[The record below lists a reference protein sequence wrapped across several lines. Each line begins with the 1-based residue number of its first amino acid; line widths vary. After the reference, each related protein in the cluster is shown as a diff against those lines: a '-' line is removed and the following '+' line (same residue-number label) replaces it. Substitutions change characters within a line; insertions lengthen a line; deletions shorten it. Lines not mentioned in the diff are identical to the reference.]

1 MNCLSALVLCVIQ
14 TDNVVN
20 AEIEYRL
27 RTWIVVNE
35 GRNKPFAHLK
45 LKKLNDIL
53 NTPKLVGKKR
63 ICIQV
68 VNGWTDLIIACFN

>member
-35 GRNKPFAHLK
+35 GRNKPFAH
-45 LKKLNDIL
+45 
-53 NTPKLVGKKR
+53 
-63 ICIQV
+63 
-68 VNGWTDLIIACFN
+68 